1 MRLTPASRAA
11 SKQLSIP
18 RMSRRMTWCGLPSP
32 APSPQARLMSRSG
45 FTSSTV
51 RITSS
56 NCVTS
61 PRTTGAP
68 IGTPAYAAAPGFRSM
83 PTTDSPRAT
92 SRMMSRGPMKPV
104 APITSTDMPSLLVL
118 PRGLPGDHAPLLA
131 SLRVD
136 RQVADG
142 EAILLAVPLHVHV
155 RHAVDDADISVNARP
170 SLARRD
176 TAVVRLARAKIRD
189 VLGLRLLLRGGVDVH
204 QVVGERGV
212 ERGPVARSHRLES
225 TVVGAENVRLDPG
238 LLSRHCRHESLLYT
252 PAGMG
257 VVRAPARHAGIT
269 CLPNISMD
277 CSARSCGM
285 VSVCVIRIT

>member
-1 MRLTPASRAA
+1 
-11 SKQLSIP
+11 
-18 RMSRRMTWCGLPSP
+18 
-32 APSPQARLMSRSG
+32 MSRSG

-68 IGTPAYAAAPGFRSM
+68 IGSPVNVAAPGFRSM

-92 SRMMSRGPMKPV
+92 SRLMSRGPMKPV
-104 APITSTDMPSLLVL
+104 APSTSTDMPSLLFL
-118 PRGLPGDHAPLLA
+118 PRGLPGDHPPLLA
-131 SLRVD
+131 GLRVD
-136 RQVADG
+136 RQIADG
-142 EAILLAVPLHVHV
+142 EALLLAVPLHVHV
-155 RHAVDDADISVNARP
+155 RHAVDDADSAVNARP
-170 SLARRD
+170 PLTRRD
-176 TAVVRLARAKIRD
+176 AAIVRLAGTEVRD
-189 VLGLRLLLRGGVDVH
+189 VLGLRLQARGGVDVRE
-204 QVVGERGV
+204 VVGECGV
-212 ERGPVARSHRLES
+212 ERGPVAVSHRLES

-238 LLSRHCRHESLLYT
+238 LLSRHCRHDSLLYT

-277 CSARSCGM
+277 CNARSCGM
-285 VSVCVIRIT
+285 VSVCVIRMT

>member
-1 MRLTPASRAA
+1 
-11 SKQLSIP
+11 
-18 RMSRRMTWCGLPSP
+18 
-32 APSPQARLMSRSG
+32 MSRSG

-56 NCVTS
+56 N
-61 PRTTGAP
+61 
-68 IGTPAYAAAPGFRSM
+68 AAAPGFRSM

-92 SRMMSRGPMKPV
+92 SRLMSRGPMKPV

-176 TAVVRLARAKIRD
+176 TAVVRLARAKIGD
-189 VLGLRLLLRGGVDVH
+189 VL
-204 QVVGERGV
+204 
-212 ERGPVARSHRLES
+212 
-225 TVVGAENVRLDPG
+225 
-238 LLSRHCRHESLLYT
+238 C
-252 PAGMG
+252 
-257 VVRAPARHAGIT
+257 
-269 CLPNISMD
+269 
-277 CSARSCGM
+277 
-285 VSVCVIRIT
+285 

>member
-1 MRLTPASRAA
+1 
-11 SKQLSIP
+11 
-18 RMSRRMTWCGLPSP
+18 
-32 APSPQARLMSRSG
+32 MSRSG

-68 IGTPAYAAAPGFRSM
+68 IGSPANVAAPGFRSM

-92 SRMMSRGPMKPV
+92 SRLMSRGPMKPV
-104 APITSTDMPSLLVL
+104 APITSTDIPCLLIL
-118 PRGLPGDHAPLLA
+118 PRGLPGDHPPVVTD
-131 SLRVD
+131 LRVG
-136 RQVADG
+136 RQIADG

-155 RHAVDDADISVNARP
+155 RHAVDDADTAVYARP
-170 SLARRD
+170 SLAGRD
-176 TAVVRLARAKIRD
+176 AAVVRLAGPEVRD
-189 VLGLRLLLRGGVDVH
+189 VLGLRLLARGGVDVH
-204 QVVGERGV
+204 QIVGQRRV
-212 ERGPVARSHRLES
+212 EPGPVARSHRLET
-225 TVVGAENVRLDPG
+225 TVVGTENVRLDPG
-238 LLSRHCRHESLLYT
+238 LLSRHCRHDSLLYT

-285 VSVCVIRIT
+285 VSVCVIRMT

>member
-1 MRLTPASRAA
+1 MYLRAWNSLKILCIAYWLVPYVGSSSFTSRSPKWLCWPLTAIELAYTTRLTPARRAA
-11 SKQLSIP
+11 SKQLSMP

-32 APSPQARLMSRSG
+32 APSPSARLMSRSG

-68 IGTPAYAAAPGFRSM
+68 IGTPANAAAPGFRSM

-92 SRMMSRGPMKPV
+92 SRLMSRGPMKPV

-189 VLGLRLLLRGGVDVH
+189 VLGLRLLPRGGVNVH

-225 TVVGAENVRLDPG
+225 TVVGAENVRLD
-238 LLSRHCRHESLLYT
+238 S
-252 PAGMG
+252 
-257 VVRAPARHAGIT
+257 
-269 CLPNISMD
+269 
-277 CSARSCGM
+277 
-285 VSVCVIRIT
+285 

>member
-1 MRLTPASRAA
+1 MYLRAWNSLKILCIAYWLVPYVGSSSFTSRSPKWLCWPLTAIELAYTTRLTPARRAA
-11 SKQLSIP
+11 SKQLSMP
-18 RMSRRMTWCGLPSP
+18 RMSR
-32 APSPQARLMSRSG
+32 
-45 FTSSTV
+45 
-51 RITSS
+51 
-56 NCVTS
+56 
-61 PRTTGAP
+61 
-68 IGTPAYAAAPGFRSM
+68 
-83 PTTDSPRAT
+83 
-92 SRMMSRGPMKPV
+92 RMMSRGPMKPV

-189 VLGLRLLLRGGVDVH
+189 VLGLRLLARGGVDVR
-204 QVVGERGV
+204 QVVGQRAV
-212 ERGPVARSHRLES
+212 ERGPVGRSHRLES
-225 TVVGAENVRLDPG
+225 TVVGTENVRLDPG